1 MASPAEIIARLMAE
15 QMQKTDI
22 PEDTAETSTVPEEQ
36 PNQSA
41 EIIQLPVWPDSVRG
55 MPNSMLRS
63 ALFGAIKRGPRAY
76 LKQETIAALEGINIR
91 YTGERLDQGD
101 LDVWQG
107 IVHIARAQSQG
118 NTCQVTA
125 YALLKVLGKTNSGD
139 NHKTL
144 YDRLVRLRA
153 NAIEIET
160 SAYNYVGGLV
170 DEVVRD
176 NDTKE
181 YTIRLNPKLGHLFG
195 PDQFT
200 LIEFEKRAA
209 LSRHPLAQWLYG
221 FYSSHA
227 NPYPIK
233 VETLH
238 GLCGSETKLMK
249 HFRAELKKSLE
260 KISDLDDWEW
270 QIDAKDLVHIKK
282 RPSNS
287 QTRHLA
293 RKGKSTS

>member
-1 MASPAEIIARLMAE
+1 MATPADMLARLMAE
-15 QMQKTDI
+15 QMQKTGT
-22 PEDTAETSTVPEEQ
+22 PTEDTETTSAPAER

-41 EIIQLPVWPDSVRG
+41 EIIRLPVWPDSVRG
-55 MPNSMLRS
+55 IPNSMLRS

-76 LKQETIAALEGINIR
+76 LKQEPIAALEGIDIR

-107 IVHIARAQSQG
+107 IVHIARAQTQG

-144 YDRLVRLRA
+144 NDRLVRLRA
-153 NAIEIET
+153 NAVEIET
-160 SAYNYVGGLV
+160 AAYSYVGGLV
-170 DEVVRD
+170 DDVVR
-176 NDTKE
+176 NKDTKE

-200 LIEFEKRAA
+200 LIEFEQRAA

-227 NPYPIK
+227 KPYPIK

-260 KISDLDDWEW
+260 KISEVDGWEW

-282 RPSNS
+282 RPSGS
-287 QTRHLA
+287 QTRHLT
-293 RKGKSTS
+293 RKKKSTS